1 MNVEVDPKRPH
12 FLTCA
17 RWTGPVPA
25 PPYKPLV
32 SSSVKLDD
40 LGHNLNH
47 FSAKL
52 QHRIHDIAVKAFY
65 NQTSLVLSSLQQ
77 SGLQGSP
84 PEDSAPSASFRAFL
98 ATVLCIELSFAD
110 KLR

>member
-1 MNVEVDPKRPH
+1 MSKR
-12 FLTCA
+12 LA
-17 RWTGPVPA
+17 
-25 PPYKPLV
+25 K
-32 SSSVKLDD
+32 SSKEDSAQ
-40 LGHNLNH
+40 NLERILEHVGLN
-47 FSAKL
+47 FERGL

-65 NQTSLVLSSLQQ
+65 SQTSLVLSSLQQ